1 MTTELQND
9 LRARVIEM
17 LKDNVDDSDALDQLG
32 PDDELTVLGV
42 NSVTFIKLVIAAEME
57 FGVTWK
63 DEDLDFR
70 NFMTINSIMNYILS
84 SDGENE

>member
-1 MTTELQND
+1 MTIELQND

-32 PDDELTVLGV
+32 PDDELTVLGI

-70 NFMTINSIMNYILS
+70 NFMTINSIMNYIIA
-84 SDGENE
+84 SDDENE